1 MKNEMP
7 NHYTKNG
14 IEYRRVG
21 DYYFPVLL
29 EPAEQPDIGKW
40 GLMRKDYLD
49 RNQPELISHLLLSGQ
64 LSDYL
69 FTLNEQA
76 QDQFESI
83 VSAMKATE
91 GVTEQL
97 KAAAQLEWIHRMQS
111 TKPFFILR
119 SSFPSLGY
127 SSIS

>member
-49 RNQPELISHLLLSGQ
+49 RNQPELISHLLFNWSVIRLSFLPQRAG
-64 LSDYL
+64 
-69 FTLNEQA
+69 TG
-76 QDQFESI
+76 SI
-83 VSAMKATE
+83 
-91 GVTEQL
+91 
-97 KAAAQLEWIHRMQS
+97 
-111 TKPFFILR
+111 
-119 SSFPSLGY
+119 
-127 SSIS
+127 